1 MSFSTVPV
9 ADDVT
14 QYDVVK
20 YDSALSKWVVCNDNT
35 DQLIGVVNEAPFDNN
50 GQRVALVFWGGLT
63 SAIADETIV
72 NQGGFI
78 GVRDGRIYVESVNR
92 YGIVQPIAYDQT
104 AINAG
109 DLVNIHL
116 R

>member
-35 DQLIGVVNEAPFDNN
+35 DQLIGVVNEAPFDNS
-50 GQRVALVFWGGLT
+50 GQRVALVYWGGLT
-63 SAIADETIV
+63 SAIADESIV

-78 GVRDGRIYVESVNR
+78 GVRDGRVYVESVNR

>member
-20 YDSALSKWVVCNDNT
+20 YDSALSKWVVCTDNT
-35 DQLIGVVNEAPFDNN
+35 DQLIGVVNEVPFDNS
-50 GQRVALVFWGGLT
+50 GQRVALVFWSGLT
-63 SAIADETIV
+63 SAIADESII

-78 GVRDGRIYVESVNR
+78 GGRDGRIYVESVNR

>member
-1 MSFSTVPV
+1 MSFSTVAV

-35 DQLIGVVNEAPFDNN
+35 DQLIGVVNETPFYNN
-50 GQRVALVFWGGLT
+50 GQRLALVYWGGLT
-63 SAIADETIV
+63 SAIADETII

-78 GVRDGRIYVESVNR
+78 GIRDGRVYVESVNR
-92 YGIVQPIAYDQT
+92 YGIVQPIAYDQP

>member
-1 MSFSTVPV
+1 M
-9 ADDVT
+9 
-14 QYDVVK
+14 
-20 YDSALSKWVVCNDNT
+20 
-35 DQLIGVVNEAPFDNN
+35 
-50 GQRVALVFWGGLT
+50 FWSGLT
-63 SAIADETIV
+63 SAIADESII